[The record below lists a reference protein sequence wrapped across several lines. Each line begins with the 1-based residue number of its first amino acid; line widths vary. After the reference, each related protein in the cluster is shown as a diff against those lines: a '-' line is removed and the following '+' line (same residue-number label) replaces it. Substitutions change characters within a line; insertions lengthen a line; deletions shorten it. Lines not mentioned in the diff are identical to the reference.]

1 MMSFILKSAFC
12 LAMVFLL
19 LPEAEADRV
28 KHEVARAMAQDKTLQ
43 AAKERTALV
52 ADKAMRDAEQ
62 MCLKNRDECLDTAKR
77 IVRSATSSF

>member
-1 MMSFILKSAFC
+1 
-12 LAMVFLL
+12 
-19 LPEAEADRV
+19 
-28 KHEVARAMAQDKTLQ
+28 MAQDKTLQ